1 MYKILF
7 PRLFRRGLLPWL
19 LALALAGGAAAPVWA
34 ASVNTFTDA
43 NLWATGVYG
52 NDTVNPSPAPPS
64 QQGWA
69 PFSEAQNGLDMNK
82 NPLKGIAVPL
92 NSTTESGMSTFGE
105 QPYESS
111 TNPPSYWW
119 AGKDI
124 FLAIRWDLMTGFPAT
139 NAAAEQAFG
148 VAANPAD
155 MPDIQVWGDA
165 LDKVAGSDQ
174 FYTFDP
180 GADIT
185 EGEFAAILTRAVG
198 LSVNTSVWDNGQP
211 YAQALESAGIVKG
224 APDLTADISRGQAAT
239 WIGRALAYEKVALA
253 ANPPSFSDVPGTS
266 LYYAGVSQAA
276 GYGIIVGFPDGTFRP
291 ADPITRA
298 QAAVMVVK
306 AVEALKTSP
315 PSLQTLQNVVQGYL
329 NGESAI
335 EYLANRADQA
345 QVAQNPSLITKA
357 MPTFL
362 PIMEAYTTR
371 SELYPLATGWDGGV
385 MGPDG
390 VGSGYM
396 AFVGLQVRPIAIYN
410 TTAEVDVRATSV
422 VMNRNGQ
429 PSSNNSATND
439 TAESHFFLRLLNG
452 QWKVSDVLGSA
463 GWGPMIQDA
472 NSSYQAVPLSQ
483 AEQEAKTLNIPA
495 LAQKLAAQA
504 GIN

>member
-1 MYKILF
+1 MY
-7 PRLFRRGLLPWL
+7 RLLVPLAA
-19 LALALAGGAAAPVWA
+19 ALALAGGSVAPVFA
-34 ASVNTFTDA
+34 ASLSDFTDA
-43 NLWATGVYG
+43 GLWASGVYSS
-52 NDTVNPSPAPPS
+52 TVYNPTPNPPS

-69 PFSEAQNGLDMNK
+69 PLSEAYNALDMNK
-82 NPLKGIAVPL
+82 TPLKGIAVPL
-92 NSTTESGMSTFGE
+92 NSTTESGLSTFGE
-105 QPYESS
+105 QPYESP
-111 TNPPSYWW
+111 TNPSSYGW

-124 FLAIRWDLMTGFPAT
+124 FLAIRWDLMTGYPAT
-139 NAAAEQAFG
+139 NSAAEQAFG
-148 VAANPAD
+148 VPANPAD
-155 MPDIQVWGDA
+155 LPDMQVWGGA
-165 LDKVAGSDQ
+165 LDKAAGSDQ
-174 FYTFDP
+174 FYTFDA
-180 GADIT
+180 GANIT

-198 LSVNTSVWDNGQP
+198 LSVNTSVWDNGQS
-211 YAQALESAGIVKG
+211 YAQALESAGIVKS

-239 WIGRALAYEKVALA
+239 WIGRALAYEKAAPA
-253 ANPPSFSDVPGTS
+253 ANPPSFSDVPSTS
-266 LYYAGVSQAA
+266 PYYQGVEQAA
-276 GYGIIVGFPDGTFRP
+276 GYGIIAGFPDGTFRP

-298 QAAVMVVK
+298 QAAAMITKTV
-306 AVEALKTSP
+306 AALKTNL
-315 PSLQTLQNVVQGYL
+315 PSLQTLQQAVQNYL

-335 EYLANRADQA
+335 EYLANRVDQA
-345 QVAQNPSLITKA
+345 QVAQNPSLIAKA

-362 PIMEAYTTR
+362 PIMEQYTTR

-452 QWKVSDVLGSA
+452 QWKVSDVLGSV

-472 NSSYQAVPLSQ
+472 NSSYQAVPMSQ
-483 AEQEAKTLNIPA
+483 AEQEAEVLNIPT

-504 GIN
+504 GIS